1 MSDLQKTWLHSLNE
15 SHQILTAFIADA
27 EQINRCEKF
36 THMIVDCIKSGGN
49 LFACGNGGSHCDS
62 MHFAEE
68 WTGRFRKDRDPI
80 GALALGDPSHTTCVA
95 NDFGFDHI
103 FERQLRALG
112 RKGDLLVAISTS
124 GNSQNVI
131 LAVEAAKK
139 KGIKVVGL
147 LGKDGGKLKSL
158 VDLALVIPGK
168 TADRIQ
174 EMHIKLIHNVIEAS
188 EKILQVG

>member
-1 MSDLQKTWLHSLNE
+1 MIDVNAIWFNSLSE
-15 SHQILTAFIADA
+15 SHKVLSDFVASSDQLK
-27 EQINRCEKF
+27 RCHDF
-36 THMIVDCIKSGGN
+36 THMIVKTIQSGGN
-49 LFACGNGGSHCDS
+49 LFSCGNGGSHCDA

-68 WTGRFRKDRDPI
+68 WTGRFRENRDPI

-124 GNSQNVI
+124 GNSNNVI
-131 LAVEAAKK
+131 LAVEAAKQ
-139 KGIKVVGL
+139 KGIQTVGL
-147 LGKDGGKLKSL
+147 LGKDGGKLKSM
-158 VDLALVIPGK
+158 VDLAIVIPGK

-188 EKILQVG
+188 EKLLKV